1 MLKKISEYLP
11 DITSG
16 LFTAFEN
23 PIWAEAFQDT
33 SELDTYFYL
42 RYGDRIGNKLI
53 AKFADDSGIVSDNK
67 AALAKMVYNINAK
80 KWEHLYKV
88 YLAEYNPIENTDFVE
103 LITDTDSNTRVIDS
117 ENSNERVVDGATSN
131 SRIIDNDITNSR
143 VIDTDTTNSETAT
156 TESSGTATTESSGES
171 SGENA
176 NNNNIYGFNSVAA
189 VGDTTSSGSDSN
201 STSANSETTTTS
213 NSETTTSGATSED
226 SLITDTGTNDSTIT
240 DNGTEDSTITDN
252 GTEDSTITDNGL
264 HTSEHRKHGNIGVT
278 ENVTMLQHEVE
289 FWKWSFIDSVCSDIC
304 DLIALSIY

>member
-1 MLKKISEYLP
+1 MLKKISDYLP
-11 DITSG
+11 DMSSG

-33 SELDTYFYL
+33 LELDTYFYL

-67 AALAKMVYNINAK
+67 AALAKMIYNINAK

-103 LITDTDSNTRVIDS
+103 LITDTDSSTRVIDT
-117 ENSNERVVDGATSN
+117 ENSNERIVDGATSN
-131 SRIIDNDITNSR
+131 SRVIDNDITNSR
-143 VIDTDTTNSETAT
+143 VIDTDTT
-156 TESSGTATTESSGES
+156 SSGSATTESSGES

-176 NNNNIYGFNSVAA
+176 TENNRFGFNSVSA
-189 VGDTTSSGSDSN
+189 VGEATSSGTDSN
-201 STSANSETTTTS
+201 TTSAS
-213 NSETTTSGATSED
+213 SETTTSGSNSED

-252 GTEDSTITDNGL
+252 SL

-304 DLIALSIY
+304 DIIALSIY

>member
-1 MLKKISEYLP
+1 MLKKISEFLP
-11 DITSG
+11 DMSDG
-16 LFTAFEN
+16 LFTAFIN

-33 SELDTYFYL
+33 EELDTYFYL

-53 AKFADDSGIVSDNK
+53 AKFADDSGIISDNK
-67 AALAKMVYNINAK
+67 AALAKMIYNINAK

-103 LITDTDSNTRVIDS
+103 LITDTDSNTRVIDT
-117 ENSNERVVDGATSN
+117 ENSNERIVDGATSN

-143 VIDTDTTNSETAT
+143 VIDTDTT
-156 TESSGTATTESSGES
+156 SSGSATTESSGES
-171 SGENA
+171 SGDNSTEN
-176 NNNNIYGFNSVAA
+176 NRFGFNSVSA
-189 VGDTTSSGSDSN
+189 VGDTTSSGTDSN
-201 STSANSETTTTS
+201 TTSAS
-213 NSETTTSGATSED
+213 SETTTSGSTSED

-278 ENVTMLQHEVE
+278 ENVTMLEHEVE

-304 DLIALSIY
+304 DIIALSIY